1 MGKIIN
7 GNEYI
12 GPLTS
17 YNIVVNETGPMGG
30 EKCLTSMEIMLMN
43 GTANSSYPNG
53 GDIRP
58 NTGTDR
64 VPAGKAFYIEG
75 AGNYSPKQLVTETK
89 VKYINCYGPVSF
101 TTSSGYLQNT
111 LYNTVLTYII
121 GQDEAYERN
130 TCAKLII
137 NSQGTNLYNALY
149 QFPNKASYTVNMYP
163 GSTTVGIPLSH
174 LGCSTVSV
182 TNYAMANFS
191 GNTSLRTLNVNSR
204 GAVNCSGCSNLT
216 TLNISGVGYAVSGGF
231 QGCSSLK
238 SIYKNGEFYGYGDIH
253 SGQFNGLPSNGTV
266 YINWNDPQGTL
277 IYTFDA
283 YESGAWKYRYNPSTK
298 KYTLSGT
305 STSGWGTLFSNGWK
319 VVNTGTQF
327 NPSSYYGSL

>member
-7 GNEYI
+7 GNTYI

-17 YNIVVNETGPMGG
+17 YNIVVNEKGPMGG
-30 EKCLTSMEIMLMN
+30 DKCLTSMEIMLMN

-53 GDIRP
+53 GDTRP

-75 AGNYSPKQLVTETK
+75 AGNYSPKQLVTDTC
-89 VKYINCYGPVSF
+89 VKYIDCYGPVTF
-101 TTSSGYLQNT
+101 TTKSGTLQNT

-121 GQDEAYERN
+121 GQGEAYERN

-137 NSQGTNLYNALY
+137 NSQGTNLYNAITQL
-149 QFPNKASYTVNMYP
+149 PNSASYTVNMYP

-174 LGCSTVSV
+174 LDCSTVSV
-182 TNYAMANFS
+182 TNYAVADFS
-191 GNTSLRTLNVNSR
+191 GNTSLKTVNVNSR
-204 GAVNCSGCSNLT
+204 GAVNCSGCKNLT
-216 TLNISGVGYAVSGGF
+216 TLNISGVGYALSGAF

-238 SIYKNGEFYGYGDIH
+238 SIYKNGEFYGWGDVH
-253 SGQFNGLPSNGTV
+253 GGQFNGLPSGGTV
-266 YINWNDPQGTL
+266 YINWNDPNGTL
-277 IYTFDA
+277 FYTFDSG
-283 YESGAWKYRYNPSTK
+283 ETGAWTYKYNPSTK
-298 KYTLSGT
+298 QYTLSGT

-327 NPSSYYGSL
+327 NPSSYYGSY